1 METALEKV
9 LTNLHKSGMI
19 SYMYNH
25 PEDFEEAVNL
35 AISEKQPYAWRA
47 AWLLWSCIEDN
58 DARVNKYIKKIVKS
72 LKNKNDDHQRELIK
86 ILFKME
92 LDEKD
97 EGFLFNFCLNIWEKT
112 AKKPS
117 VRYTALKMIIKIA
130 KRYPDL
136 TNEVN
141 YLFQNNYIDSLSP
154 GVKKSLSKM
163 IKELNQFGACK

>member
-1 METALEKV
+1 METVLEKV
-9 LTNLHKSGMI
+9 LMNSHKSGMI
-19 SYMYNH
+19 LYMHDH
-25 PEDFEEAVNL
+25 PESFEEAVNL
-35 AISEKQPYAWRA
+35 AVSEKQPYSWRA

-72 LKNKNDDHQRELIK
+72 LKDKNDDHQRELIK

-130 KRYPDL
+130 KKHPDL
-136 TNEVN
+136 INEVN
-141 YLFQNNYIDSLSP
+141 CLFQNNYTDSLSQ
-154 GVKKSLSKM
+154 GVKKSLSTM
-163 IKELNQFGACK
+163 IKELNQIRRK